1 MLTETNAQELRWI
14 IISVFDIATEIAI
27 TCLACYLIW
36 DLQMPVGRKF
46 TVVSAFACR
55 LL

>member
-1 MLTETNAQELRWI
+1 MLTIIPKELRWI
-14 IISVFDIATEIAI
+14 IISVFDIATEIAVA
-27 TCLACYLIW
+27 CLACHLIW
-36 DLQMPVGRKF
+36 NLQMPTGRKL